1 MKMTLLDMTQS
12 ILSSMS
18 SDEINSISDTSESL
32 QVAEILKQT
41 YFNILARSK
50 LPMQQELFQLNAST
64 DEDLPVL
71 MYRPDNVAKMD
82 WVKYYDESESSSP
95 PQYKYVTIL
104 PVTQFLDA
112 VNSFNTDETDVDT
125 FTFTANGKSFT
136 FNFKNA
142 KQPQFCTVIENY
154 YVIFDGFDLSIDTT
168 LQANKTECWGEVLPV
183 WNNVDDFIP
192 DLDDQQFPLLLNEAK
207 ALAFYELKQQPHAK
221 AEQEARRQWGTLQK
235 DKSLIDKPSYFDQL
249 PNFGR
254 RGSYS
259 NNVSYFKS
267 RGWDN

>member
-1 MKMTLLDMTQS
+1 MKMTLLDLTQS
-12 ILSSMS
+12 ILSSLS

-112 VNSFNTDETDVDT
+112 VNSFNTDEADVDT

-168 LQANKTECWGEVLPV
+168 LQSSKTECWGEVLPV

>member
-1 MKMTLLDMTQS
+1 MKPALLSMTQS

-18 SDEINSISDTSESL
+18 SDEINSISDTTESL
-32 QVAEILKQT
+32 QITEILKQT

-50 LPMQQELFQLNAST
+50 LPMQEELFQLNAST
-64 DEDLPVL
+64 DEALPVL

-82 WVKYYDESESSSP
+82 WVKYYDESVSSSP

-104 PVTQFLDA
+104 PVTQFIDI
-112 VNSFNTDETDVDT
+112 VNGFNTDETNVDT
-125 FTFTANGKSFT
+125 FTFTANNKSFN
-136 FNFKNA
+136 FNFKNDR
-142 KQPQFCTVIENY
+142 QPQFCTSIENY
-154 YVIFDGFDLSIDTT
+154 YVIFDSFDDAVDTT
-168 LQANKTECWGEVLPV
+168 LQASKTECWGEVLPIWSNTDTFV
-183 WNNVDDFIP
+183 P

-235 DKSLIDKPSYFDQL
+235 DKSLTDKPSYFDQL

-254 RGSYS
+254 KGSYS

-267 RGWDN
+267 RGWD

>member
-1 MKMTLLDMTQS
+1 MTQS

-18 SDEINSISDTSESL
+18 SDEVNSISDTTESL
-32 QVAEILKQT
+32 QIAEILKQT

-50 LPMQQELFQLNAST
+50 LPMQQEMFQLDDST
-64 DEDLPVL
+64 DPTQPVL
-71 MYRPDNVAKMD
+71 MYRPNNVAKMD
-82 WVKYYDESESSSP
+82 WIKYFDNSSSSAP
-95 PQYKYVTIL
+95 PEYKYVTIL
-104 PVTQFLDA
+104 PVTQFVDM
-112 VNSFNTDETDVDT
+112 VNSFNTDETDVES

-136 FNFKNA
+136 FNYKNA
-142 KQPQFCTVIENY
+142 KQPQFCTAIENY
-154 YVIFDGFDLSIDTT
+154 YIIFDGFDSSIETT
-168 LQANKTECWGEVLPV
+168 LQATNTQCWGEVLPI
-183 WNNVDDFIP
+183 WSNTDTFIP

-235 DKSLIDKPSYFDQL
+235 DKSLTDKPSYFDQL

-267 RGWDN
+267 RGWDA